1 MKLNE
6 SLDKNIALLKNLVCG
21 GDIIY
26 FEFTINK
33 TLATIVYA
41 DCLADKEMIGKQV
54 ISPLSSY
61 DKEISAKGILKSL
74 TFPEG
79 QILQNIEKC
88 SQQIVNGDAVILI
101 DGLQKAISIACK
113 KPAARTVA
121 EPPTSSILKGPREGF
136 VENIL
141 TNMNLIRQRLRSPDL
156 CFDKFTVGKYSQTT
170 VGVVYISSIANS
182 KIVEMVKSKIEKISI
197 DGVVDSSYIIKM
209 ISTKKTS
216 LFKQVGTTEK
226 PDILVAKLLEGR
238 IGIVV
243 DGSPIILTVPFLFVE
258 DFQSSEDY
266 YINNYRANISR
277 IIRLGAVLFAI
288 YLPAF
293 FVAAQLFHLQ
303 LIPLNFLLTI
313 VGSIKGIP
321 LSPSVE
327 MFFTLFIFETLNE
340 ASIRMPRYVGI
351 AMSVVGALVLGE
363 TAVNA
368 GIVSTPTIMIVA
380 LSGIC
385 IYTVPD
391 MTETLSV
398 LRLLFLII
406 GGSFGGYGIILA
418 SVALL
423 TYLSAFDSFTV
434 PYLSPYSPLILN
446 DLQDGF
452 TIDFLANTKK
462 RPLSFKSPNKTRKG
476 DIWIK

>member
-1 MKLNE
+1 MKVQQNLQN
-6 SLDKNIALLKNLVCG
+6 NVAVIKNLICG
-21 GDIIY
+21 EDIIY
-26 FEFTINK
+26 FDFTVNN
-33 TLATIVYA
+33 TPATIIYVES
-41 DCLADKEMIGKQV
+41 LSDKTAIGKQV
-54 ISPLSSY
+54 ITPLSSY
-61 DKEISAKGILKSL
+61 ANDISAKEILKTL
-74 TFPEG
+74 TLPEG
-79 QILQNIEKC
+79 EILSSYEKC
-88 SQQIVNGDAVILI
+88 THKIVGGDAVVFI
-101 DGLQKAISIACK
+101 DGIDKGIAVGTK
-113 KPAARTVA
+113 KPASRPVA

-136 VENIL
+136 VENIQ
-141 TNMNLIRQRLRSPDL
+141 TNMSLIRARLHSKDL
-156 CFDKFTVGKYSQTT
+156 CYEKFTVGKYSNTT
-170 VGVVYISSIANS
+170 VAVVYISGVANK
-182 KIVEMVKSKIEKISI
+182 KIVDIVKEKIQNISI
-197 DGVVDSSYIIKM
+197 DGVIDSSYVIKM
-209 ISTKKTS
+209 ISSHKTS
-216 LFKQVGTTEK
+216 LFKEVGTTEK
-226 PDILVAKLLEGR
+226 PDILSAKLLEGKV
-238 IGIVV
+238 GIIV

-277 IIRLGAVLFAI
+277 IIRLGAVLVAI

-385 IYTVPD
+385 LYTVPD

-406 GGSFGGYGIILA
+406 GGSFGGYGIILT

-423 TYLSAFDSFTV
+423 TYLSAFESFTV

-446 DLQDGF
+446 DLQDGL
-452 TIDFLANTKK
+452 TVDFLANTKR
-462 RPLSFKSPNKTRKG
+462 RPISFKSPNKIRKG
-476 DIWIK
+476 NVNE

>member
-1 MKLNE
+1 MKVQENLQ
-6 SLDKNIALLKNLVCG
+6 KNVAVIKNLICG
-21 GDIIY
+21 EDIIY
-26 FEFTINK
+26 FDFTIKN
-33 TLATIVYA
+33 TPATIVYVES
-41 DCLADKEMIGKQV
+41 LSDKTAIGKQV
-54 ISPLSSY
+54 ITPLSFYKNNLSA
-61 DKEISAKGILKSL
+61 KEILKTL
-74 TFPEG
+74 TLPEG
-79 QILQNIEKC
+79 EVLPTYEKC
-88 SQQIVNGDAVILI
+88 VQKIVNGDAVIFI
-101 DGLQKAISIACK
+101 DGIDKGISVATK
-113 KPAARTVA
+113 KPATRAVT

-136 VENIL
+136 VENIQ
-141 TNMNLIRQRLRSPDL
+141 TNMSLIRGRLHSKDL
-156 CFDKFTVGKYSQTT
+156 CFEKFTVGKYSNTT
-170 VGVVYISSIANS
+170 VGIVYISGVANE
-182 KIVEMVKSKIEKISI
+182 KIVNLVKEKIQKISI
-197 DGVVDSSYIIKM
+197 DGVIDSSYIIKT
-209 ISTKKTS
+209 ISSRKTS
-216 LFKQVGTTEK
+216 MFKEVGTTEK
-226 PDILVAKLLEGR
+226 PDILSAKLLEGKV
-238 IGIVV
+238 GIIV
-243 DGSPIILTVPFLFVE
+243 DGSPIILTVPFLLVE

-277 IIRLGAVLFAI
+277 IIRLFAVLVAI

-385 IYTVPD
+385 LYTVPD

-406 GGSFGGYGIILA
+406 GGSFGGYGIILT

-423 TYLSAFDSFTV
+423 TYLAGFESFTV

-446 DLQDGF
+446 DLQDGL
-452 TIDFLANTKK
+452 TLDFFANIK
-462 RPLSFKSPNKTRKG
+462 RRPISFKSPNKIRKG
-476 DIWIK
+476 NINE

>member
-6 SLDKNIALLKNLVCG
+6 NLEKNVSVLKNLVCG
-21 GDIIY
+21 EDIIY
-26 FEFTINK
+26 FEFSIKNTP
-33 TLATIVYA
+33 ATIIYA
-41 DCLADKEMIGKQV
+41 DSLADKALIGKQV
-54 ISPLSSY
+54 ITPLSFY
-61 DKEISAKGILKSL
+61 NKEITAKAILKSL
-74 TFPEG
+74 TLPEG
-79 QILQNIEKC
+79 EILPTFEKC
-88 SQQIVNGDAVILI
+88 AQKIVNGDAVILI
-101 DGLQKAISIACK
+101 DGQQKAVSVASK
-113 KPAARTVA
+113 KPAIRAVS

-136 VENIL
+136 VESLL

-170 VGVVYISSIANS
+170 VGVVYVSSIANE
-182 KIVEMVKSKIEKISI
+182 KIVESVKQKIQNINI

-226 PDILVAKLLEGR
+226 PDILAAKLLEGR
-238 IGIVV
+238 IGIIV
-243 DGSPIILTVPFLFVE
+243 DGSPIILTLPFLFVE

-277 IIRLGAVLFAI
+277 LIRLGAVLFAI

-398 LRLLFLII
+398 LRLFFLII

-423 TYLSAFDSFTV
+423 TYLSAFDSFSV
-434 PYLSPYSPLILN
+434 PYLSPYSPLIMS

-452 TIDFLANTKK
+452 TIDFLSNIKK
-462 RPLSFKSPNKTRKG
+462 RPLSFRSPNKTRKG
-476 DIWIK
+476 DL

>member
-1 MKLNE
+1 MKLNQ
-6 SLDKNIALLKNLVCG
+6 SLEKNVAVMKNLVCG
-21 GDIIY
+21 EDVIY
-26 FEFTINK
+26 FEFSIKN
-33 TLATIVYA
+33 TLATIIYV
-41 DCLADKEMIGKQV
+41 DSLADKVLIGKQV
-54 ISPLSSY
+54 ITPLSLY
-61 DKEISAKGILKSL
+61 DKEISAKEVLKNL

-79 QILQNIEKC
+79 EILPTFEKC
-88 SQQIVNGDAVILI
+88 AQKIVNGDAVLLI
-101 DGLQKAISIACK
+101 NGLNKAISIASK
-113 KPAARTVA
+113 KPATRTVA

-136 VENIL
+136 VESIQ
-141 TNMNLIRQRLRSPDL
+141 TNLNLIRQRLRSPDL

-170 VGVVYISSIANS
+170 VGLVYISSIANA
-182 KIVEMVKSKIEKISI
+182 KIVETLKSKIKNVSI
-197 DGVVDSSYIIKM
+197 DGVIDSSYIIKM

-226 PDILVAKLLEGR
+226 PDILAAKLLEGR
-238 IGIVV
+238 IGIIV

-266 YINNYRANISR
+266 YVNSYRANLSR

-398 LRLLFLII
+398 LRLLFLVI

-423 TYLSAFDSFTV
+423 TYLSAFDSFSV

-452 TIDFLANTKK
+452 TIDFLANIKK
-462 RPLSFKSPNKTRKG
+462 RPLSFRSPNKTRKG
-476 DIWIK
+476 DL

>member
-1 MKLNE
+1 MKVQEELQ
-6 SLDKNIALLKNLVCG
+6 KNVALIKNLICG
-21 GDIIY
+21 EDIIY
-26 FEFTINK
+26 FDFLINQTPATVVYVESLTDK
-33 TLATIVYA
+33 TA
-41 DCLADKEMIGKQV
+41 IGKQV
-54 ISPLSSY
+54 IKPLKNY
-61 DKEISAKGILKSL
+61 QKQLSAKNILKDL
-74 TFPEG
+74 TLPEG
-79 QILQNIEKC
+79 EVLSGIEKC
-88 SQQIVNGDAVILI
+88 VKKIINGDAVVFI
-101 DGLQKAISIACK
+101 DGLNKAVAVASK
-113 KPAARTVA
+113 KPATRPVS

-136 VENIL
+136 VENIQ
-141 TNMNLIRQRLRSPDL
+141 TNMSLIRGRLHSQDL
-156 CFDKFTVGKYSQTT
+156 CFEKFTIGKYSNTA
-170 VGVVYISSIANS
+170 VGIVYISSIANA
-182 KIVEMVKSKIEKISI
+182 KIVNIVREKIQNISI
-197 DGVVDSSYIIKM
+197 DGVIDSSYIIKM

-216 LFKQVGTTEK
+216 MFKQVGTTEK
-226 PDILVAKLLEGR
+226 PDILSAKLLEGKV
-238 IGIVV
+238 GIIV
-243 DGSPIILTVPFLFVE
+243 DGSPIVLTVPFLLVE
-258 DFQSSEDY
+258 DFQASEDY
-266 YINNYRANISR
+266 YVNNYRANLSR
-277 IIRLGAVLFAI
+277 LIRLGAVLVAI

-293 FVAAQLFHLQ
+293 FVSAQLFHLQ

-385 IYTVPD
+385 LYTVPD

-406 GGSFGGYGIILA
+406 GGSFGGYGIILT

-423 TYLSAFDSFTV
+423 TYLSAFESFTV
-434 PYLSPYSPLILN
+434 PYLAPYSPLLLN
-446 DLQDGF
+446 DLQDGL
-452 TIDFLANTKK
+452 TLDFLANIK
-462 RPLSFKSPNKTRKG
+462 RRPMAFRSPNKIRKG
-476 DIWIK
+476 DN